1 MLLPKQNT
9 KGYCVLANTSKSIHR
24 ILNSLNS
31 LEFEC
36 LGIFVLNDDVP
47 EQLNTLTRIPD
58 FLFLENCEEADAVKA
73 LFKMQYSRTSIVYL
87 EQRGALMRSN
97 PPELEMGETILLI

>member
-1 MLLPKQNT
+1 MLLPKQSA

-36 LGIFVLNDDVP
+36 LGIFVLNDDTP
-47 EQLNTLTRIPD
+47 DQLNSLARVPD
-58 FLFLENCEEADAVKA
+58 VLFMENCEEAIAVKS
-73 LFKMQYSRTSIVYL
+73 LFKMQYNRTSIVYL
-87 EQRGALMRSN
+87 EQRDSMRGYN
-97 PPELEMGETILLI
+97 PPELAMGETILLI